1 LSSSVTR
8 TTVGMSDSIWSNLRS
23 RLEPRARLIG
33 ITTVVTVVV
42 AGLSGSLSPAAAA
55 PKPTVAQV
63 QAQLTA
69 LQHDAEVTT
78 EKYNGTREKLS
89 TIKVQSTA
97 ATTRVQQ
104 QRKVVDVARTKL
116 ARLAAEAYKSGDLQ
130 ALSLLLDDDPQA
142 RLAAGGLMASVSDR
156 EAQAV
161 ARVVAEQKTL
171 DADLA
176 DLAAQQKALIDSTNQ
191 LAVLKTQITAKIAA
205 TNAVLARMTG
215 AERDALAR
223 ASRSLDRQA
232 LTTLGVS
239 VPSSGLMKCSDVGI
253 QSPSARVSAVIGFA
267 CAQLGKP
274 YGWGDEGP
282 NSYDCSGLTLKAW
295 ARGGVSLPRVAADQ
309 ANAGK
314 RVSVGSLQPGDL
326 IFFHGFGHEGMYIG
340 KGLMIHA
347 PHSGDVVRI
356 APARIDQII
365 AATRV

>member
-1 LSSSVTR
+1 
-8 TTVGMSDSIWSNLRS
+8 MSDSIWSNLRS

-63 QAQLTA
+63 QAQLTT
-69 LQHDAEVTT
+69 LQHDAEATT

-239 VPSSGLMKCSDVGI
+239 VPSSGLMK
-253 QSPSARVSAVIGFA
+253 
-267 CAQLGKP
+267 
-274 YGWGDEGP
+274 
-282 NSYDCSGLTLKAW
+282 
-295 ARGGVSLPRVAADQ
+295 
-309 ANAGK
+309 
-314 RVSVGSLQPGDL
+314 
-326 IFFHGFGHEGMYIG
+326 
-340 KGLMIHA
+340 
-347 PHSGDVVRI
+347 
-356 APARIDQII
+356 
-365 AATRV
+365 

>member
-1 LSSSVTR
+1 
-8 TTVGMSDSIWSNLRS
+8 MSDPIVSILWS
-23 RLEPRARLIG
+23 RLEPRARLTGVIA
-33 ITTVVTVVV
+33 VVALVV
-42 AGLSGSLSPAAAA
+42 AGLSGSLSPASAA

-63 QAQLTA
+63 QKQLTA
-69 LQHDAEVTT
+69 LQHEAETAT
-78 EKYNGTREKLS
+78 EKYNATREKLA

-116 ARLAAEAYKSGDLQ
+116 ARLAAEAYKTGDLQ

-176 DLAAQQKALIDSTNQ
+176 DLAAQQKSLTDSTNQ
-191 LAVLKTQITAKIAA
+191 LATLKTQITAKIAA
-205 TNAVLARMTG
+205 TNALLARMTG
-215 AERDALAR
+215 AEREALAR

-239 VPSSGLMKCSDVGI
+239 VPTSGLMKCSDVGI
-253 QSPSARVSAVIGFA
+253 QSPSSRVAAVIAFA

-282 NSYDCSGLTLKAW
+282 GSYDCSGLTLKSW
-295 ARGGVSLPRVAADQ
+295 AKGGVSLPRTAADQ
-309 ANAGK
+309 AGAGK
-314 RVSVGSLQPGDL
+314 RISISALQTGDL
-326 IFFHGFGHEGMYIG
+326 IFFHGYGHVGIYIG

-347 PHSGDVVRI
+347 PHTGDVVRI
-356 APARIDQII
+356 APARLASAI
-365 AATRV
+365 AATRY